1 VVKGA
6 TNVRKQFLVLN
17 SKTIIGFVPS
27 SGKFSDCAATG
38 FTDVTSSVTCKVCPP
53 TYIYTDSGSLTVPP
67 QDSLTSPAVSPPRFV
82 HRLIFID
89 SGL

>member
-1 VVKGA
+1 MYIYLVQGSKFVVKGA

-38 FTDVTSSVTCKVCPP
+38 FTDVTSSVTCKVCPQ
-53 TYIYTDSGSLTVPP
+53 TYNYTDSGL
-67 QDSLTSPAVSPPRFV
+67 
-82 HRLIFID
+82 
-89 SGL
+89 